1 MLLGWEGGAAVV
13 CRFVNRG
20 PFREVAKVQA
30 DVCKVTVRFTL
41 RHRRAAADP
50 PPTPQCLFPPE
61 TKDSPATSPIDTL
74 SVGNSL
80 DAARLAPVWPEQRL
94 LFMDG
99 FVRVWGRS
107 TPSDELPYDVQ
118 EIRGDDGLTVSLV
131 VRFTLPEYVKNTDG
145 LELRVDDAGTGCAQ
159 VVKTADAHDVLD
171 QYRRAQ
177 Y

>member
-1 MLLGWEGGAAVV
+1 M
-13 CRFVNRG
+13 
-20 PFREVAKVQA
+20 
-30 DVCKVTVRFTL
+30 
-41 RHRRAAADP
+41 

-61 TKDSPATSPIDTL
+61 NKQSQAAAVCPTDAL
-74 SVGNSL
+74 CAGNSL
-80 DAARLAPVWPEQRL
+80 DAARLAPVWHEQML

-99 FVRVWGRS
+99 LVRVWGRS
-107 TPSDELPYDVQ
+107 APSDELPYDVQ
-118 EIRGDDGLTVSLV
+118 EIRGHDGLTFSLV